1 MYFGIRGAGWMLPAV
16 LVTLLMGCSEPSY
29 KSQSMGELHSA
40 ALRGDLQAAQALLDA
55 GADVNAQDG
64 RGRTPLHCA
73 VDANSPEM
81 IRLLLERGAD
91 PTVVDN
97 TNSTPLDHADK
108 NGQEEAFRAL
118 QHVTAP

>member
-1 MYFGIRGAGWMLPAV
+1 MHLGIRGTGWMLTAV
-16 LVTLLMGCSEPSY
+16 LATLLMGCSEPSY
-29 KSQSMGELHSA
+29 KSQSMGELHGA

-55 GADVNAQDG
+55 GADVNEQDG

-118 QHVTAP
+118 RHVTAP